1 MNKIDTN
8 FKNKKIT
15 VMGLGLHGGGLAVT
29 KWLAQKGAKVL
40 VTDLRDRKTL
50 KPSLEKLERYKIKFV
65 LGKHRAQDFQGV
77 DLVIKNP
84 GAPRESK
91 FLKIAKKNKIPI
103 ETDISLFFRICP
115 AQIIGITGTK
125 GKSTTTSLIY
135 EFFKSAGKKPVM
147 AGNIRIS
154 PLEVL
159 PRIRQT
165 TPVILEL
172 SSWQLEDMTHL
183 KRSPHLAVITNIL
196 PDHLN
201 RYRSMSDYVKA
212 KKVIF
217 KYQNQ
222 NDFVVLNYNNPYIRQ
237 FSKEVV
243 SQRYW
248 FSADKLGIN
257 NSCYIKQGWIVYR
270 ENGLEKIICHV
281 KDLEIPGQHNLENA
295 LAAISVAKI
304 FGISNIVIRKT
315 LRQFK
320 GIPDRLELIRRWKG
334 KEFYNDTTATAPAAT
349 LAALASFDEKIILI
363 GGGSDKNLSY
373 RDLAKEVQKRVAFLV
388 LLKGSATRKFI
399 NELEKIRYQSWQR
412 VSSLTEAVNLAYR
425 SDKGRIILF
434 SPAAASFGMFLN
446 EFDRG
451 DQFKKVV
458 SKLK

>member
-1 MNKIDTN
+1 MPEEIN

-15 VMGLGLHGGGLAVT
+15 VMGLGLHGGGVAVT
-29 KWLAQKGAKVL
+29 KWLAQKGADVL

-50 KPSLEKLERYKIKFV
+50 KPSLEKLKRYKIQFV
-65 LGKHRAQDFQGV
+65 LGKHRAQDFQGI

-84 GAPRESK
+84 GVSPESK
-91 FLKIAKKNKIPI
+91 FLKIAKKNKISI
-103 ETDISLFFRICP
+103 ETDISLFFRMCP

-125 GKSTTTSLIY
+125 GKSTTTSLVF
-135 EFFKSAGKKPVM
+135 EFFKSAGREPVM

-154 PLEVL
+154 PLEKL
-159 PRIRQT
+159 AQIKRI

-183 KRSPHLAVITNIL
+183 KKSPHLAVITNIL

-201 RYRSMSDYVKA
+201 RYRSMSSYVRA

-222 NDFVVLNYNNPYIRQ
+222 NDFVVLNYNNPYIKQ
-237 FSKEVV
+237 FSKEIV

-248 FSADKLGIN
+248 FSVNKLGVRDG
-257 NSCYIKQGWIVYR
+257 CYIKQGWIVYK
-270 ENGLEKIICHV
+270 ENSLEKIICHV

-304 FGISNIVIRKT
+304 SGISNIVIKNT

-373 RDLAKEVQKRVAFLV
+373 RDLAKEVQKKVAFLV

-399 NELEKIRYQSWQR
+399 NELEKIGYKSWQR
-412 VSSLTEAVNLAYR
+412 VSNLAEAVDLAYR

-434 SPAAASFGMFLN
+434 SPAAASFNMFLN

-451 DQFKKVV
+451 DQFKKIVV
-458 SKLK
+458 KFK